1 MLRYIDQYLCVY
13 VRVHVYMLG
22 VCMCMHAKLNNQI
35 NSVFKNTLNTKDRVL
50 MVIKDWD

>member
-1 MLRYIDQYLCVY
+1 M
-13 VRVHVYMLG
+13 HVYMLG

-50 MVIKDWD
+50 IVIKDWD